1 MFMTNYKRG
10 DVILALFPDS
20 NLKTAKKRPVLIV
33 QADDLQTNLPQI
45 IVVMVTS
52 NLSRQN
58 HPSRVLIELSTP
70 NGKASGLVSDSVI
83 ATDNLATLHEKFI
96 DKKLGNLPNMEEIE
110 QAIAHTFGLN
120 LKN

>member
-1 MFMTNYKRG
+1 MTNYKRG

-45 IVVMVTS
+45 IVAMVTS

-83 ATDNLATLHEKFI
+83 AADNLATLHEKFI
-96 DKKLGNLPNMEEIE
+96 DKKLGNLPNIEKIE
-110 QAIAHTFGLN
+110 QALANTFGLI

>member
-1 MFMTNYKRG
+1 MTNYKRG

-20 NLKTAKKRPVLIV
+20 NLQTAKKRPVLIV

-45 IVVMVTS
+45 IVAMITS
-52 NLSRQN
+52 NLSKKA

-70 NGKASGLVSDSVI
+70 SGKQSGLLSDSLI

-96 DKKLGNLPNMEEIE
+96 DRKLGSLPDMNEVEK
-110 QAIAHTFGLN
+110 ALAYTFGLI
-120 LKN
+120 LKD

>member
-1 MFMTNYKRG
+1 MTNYKRG

-20 NLKTAKKRPVLIV
+20 NLQTAKKRPVLIV

-45 IVVMVTS
+45 IVAMITS
-52 NLSRQN
+52 NLSKKS

-70 NGKASGLVSDSVI
+70 NGKQSGLLSDSLV

-96 DKKLGNLPNMEEIE
+96 DRKLGSLHDVNEVEKAL
-110 QAIAHTFGLN
+110 AHTFGLT
-120 LKN
+120 LKD

>member
-33 QADDLQTNLPQI
+33 QADNLQTNLPQI
-45 IVVMVTS
+45 IVAMVTS

-83 ATDNLATLHEKFI
+83 AADNLATLHEKFI
-96 DKKLGNLPNMEEIE
+96 DKKLGNLPNIENIE
-110 QAIAHTFGLN
+110 QALANTFGLI

>member
-1 MFMTNYKRG
+1 MTNYKRV

-20 NLKTAKKRPVLIV
+20 NLQTAKKRPVLIV

-45 IVVMVTS
+45 IVAMITS
-52 NLSRQN
+52 NLSKKA

-70 NGKASGLVSDSVI
+70 AGKQSGLLSDSLI

-96 DKKLGNLPNMEEIE
+96 DRKLGSLPDLNEVEK
-110 QAIAHTFGLN
+110 ALAHTFGLI
-120 LKN
+120 LKD